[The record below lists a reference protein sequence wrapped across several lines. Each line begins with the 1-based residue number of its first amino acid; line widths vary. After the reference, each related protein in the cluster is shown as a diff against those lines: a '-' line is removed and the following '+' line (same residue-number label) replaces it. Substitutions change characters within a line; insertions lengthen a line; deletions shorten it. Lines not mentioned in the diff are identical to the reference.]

1 MSMNTSTTIN
11 TKNITYRDVLES
23 QGVFM
28 LQFSII
34 VMCNDMHLFSHVV
47 MCYRGPSNHILSCRS
62 RA

>member
-1 MSMNTSTTIN
+1 
-11 TKNITYRDVLES
+11 
-23 QGVFM
+23 M

-62 RA
+62 RALRLRVLMAYWNIFIC